1 MSIENNAPTP
11 PTPRSESGR
20 STAGHA
26 AQTRQSSSNGAAPS
40 FLALLSAFGAEP
52 ELQSSG
58 LTIPQADGDKTI
70 VPGFSLDLR
79 HTPTELGA
87 SNPMGPVD
95 RAPDGLDL
103 PEQGGIAAVVAQ
115 AALGARQLA
124 SLAEPQ
130 ATGGYGAIVL
140 PGMTTTATATGVAA
154 MPPGAVVIRQDK
166 TPVTVDLDPVVTNA
180 FERTPTRSA
189 TDSML
194 LATPGPD
201 QPVAVQAASAVPVK
215 TRARWVDAQANAD
228 TAKPQASSSLSQMAE
243 PRFMP
248 GAATLATVAGMV
260 KEFSGTREPER
271 VPSRWSGA
279 ASGFEPAAPGMPAGL
294 DPSVAFDSSAYVM
307 DPLKAP
313 GDVTIAQRVHYWV
326 TRGVQSAELQL
337 DSPGGGS
344 VDVSVSVQGN
354 EATVEFRSDQ
364 PEARKLLNEAM
375 PQLRDMLKSE
385 GLMLCGG
392 FVGTSAQ
399 RDSGAQ
405 AQRRDGMREASLPAP
420 ADPAQA
426 RGPQRTGSSGSSIDV
441 FV

>member
-1 MSIENNAPTP
+1 MSIENSAPTP
-11 PTPRSESGR
+11 ATSRSES
-20 STAGHA
+20 SQSAAGHA
-26 AQTRQSSSNGAAPS
+26 APARQSSSNGAGPP
-40 FLALLSAFGAEP
+40 FLALLSALGAKLD
-52 ELQSSG
+52 LQSSDSTVP
-58 LTIPQADGDKTI
+58 LAESEKAI
-70 VPGFSLDLR
+70 VSAFSLELR
-79 HTPTELGA
+79 QPLAEPGVG
-87 SNPMGPVD
+87 NPMGPPD
-95 RAPDGLDL
+95 RAPDWLD
-103 PEQGGIAAVVAQ
+103 PAEQGGIASVVAQ

-130 ATGGYGAIVL
+130 ATGGAGAIVL
-140 PGMTTTATATGVAA
+140 PGMTPMTAATGGAA
-154 MPPGAVVIRQDK
+154 MPAGAVLIRQDK
-166 TPVTVDLDPVVTNA
+166 APATVDLDQDVTDA
-180 FERTPTRSA
+180 FGRSPTRSA
-189 TDSML
+189 VDSML
-194 LATPGPD
+194 LATASPD
-201 QPVAVQAASAVPVK
+201 QPGAAHAAPVIPTK

-228 TAKPQASSSLSQMAE
+228 AAKSQGSPSLSQVAE

-279 ASGFEPAAPGMPAGL
+279 ASGFEPAAPGLPAGL
-294 DPSVAFDSSAYVM
+294 DPSVAFDSSAYVR

-313 GDVTIAQRVHYWV
+313 ADVTIAQRVHYWV

-337 DSPGGGS
+337 NAPGGGS

-385 GLMLCGG
+385 GLMLSGG

-405 AQRRDGMREASLPAP
+405 AQRRDGMREASLSAP

-426 RGPQRTGSSGSSIDV
+426 RGPQRSASSGRSIDV